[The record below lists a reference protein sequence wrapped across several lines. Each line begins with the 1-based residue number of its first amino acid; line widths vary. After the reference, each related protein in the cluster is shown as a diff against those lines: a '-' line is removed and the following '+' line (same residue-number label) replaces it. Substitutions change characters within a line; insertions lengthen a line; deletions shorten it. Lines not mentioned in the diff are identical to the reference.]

1 MITLTVKIERKGNAA
16 KRIAAIR
23 KALAGPKMVKVG
35 FPAGKVAG
43 DLITIAFWNH
53 EGTSRA
59 KGDVFYRNGKVG
71 ISGPTPA
78 RPFITR
84 AMFHGRI
91 ELRAMMR
98 AEAKAIL
105 RSDNP
110 KPIRYALQRLG
121 MKGQDLIQAQIGSN
135 MGPPNSAM
143 TIALKGSSR
152 TLIDQGRMFQSVTWA
167 LDE

>member
-1 MITLTVKIERKGNAA
+1 MITLTMKIERKGDGA

-53 EGTSRA
+53 EGTNRA
-59 KGDVFYRNGKVG
+59 KGDVFMRNGKFG

-84 AMFHGRI
+84 AMFHGRN

-98 AEAKAIL
+98 AEAKAIVEGKL
-105 RSDNP
+105 TMAA
-110 KPIRYALQRLG
+110 ALPRLG

-135 MGPPNSAM
+135 MGPRNSAM
-143 TIALKGSSR
+143 TVALKGSSR
-152 TLIDQGRMFQSVTWA
+152 TLIDQGRLFQSVTW
-167 LDE
+167 DCDSTS